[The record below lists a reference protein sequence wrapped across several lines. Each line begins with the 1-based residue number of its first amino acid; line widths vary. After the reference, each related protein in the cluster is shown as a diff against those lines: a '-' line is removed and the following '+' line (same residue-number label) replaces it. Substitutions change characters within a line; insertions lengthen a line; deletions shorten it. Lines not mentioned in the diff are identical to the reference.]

1 MRNFELPGRSLAAA
15 RHGMAATSHPAA
27 TLTAVEIL
35 KAGGNAMDAAVAAC
49 AVQCVVEAGSTGIG
63 GDCFAMFSMGNP
75 SDIRA
80 YNGSGRTPAA
90 ASLAAARQAGITEIE
105 QHSPWAVTVPG
116 AVQAWSQLIADHGRM
131 PMSEV
136 LAPAIR
142 MAREGY
148 TITPRVAYD
157 LAEAEPLLRLDPTAR
172 ATFLVDGKAPQLGD
186 MQCQPLLADTMEAI
200 AQEGKQAFY
209 QGPIAQDMVRHLRQH
224 GGCHTQQDF
233 ANVVGEYVTPLSLA
247 YRGRTVY
254 ECPPN
259 GQGVIALMILG
270 ILQRFTL
277 KGDPLDPDN
286 LHLAIEAT
294 RLAYAARDAWLAEP
308 ASSRVTPEHMLSDT
322 LLDQLATKINLAH
335 AITDLP
341 PFLGPNHRDTAYIAV
356 VDKERNTVSF
366 INSLFDHYGS
376 GLMAPHSGVLFHNR
390 GQGFSLTEGHD
401 NVLAANKR
409 PMHTLIPG
417 MVAEHGRVTMAF
429 GVMGGHYQAMGHA
442 NLLSRLFDHGLDL
455 QSAIELPRLFPLP
468 GTLRVETEALL
479 LEKVGAELTSR
490 GFSLEASTWAIGG
503 AQAVRID
510 WDKGTLQGGSDHRKD
525 GMALGY

>member
-15 RHGMAATSHPAA
+15 RHAMAATSHPAS

-49 AVQCVVEAGSTGIG
+49 AVQCVVEAGSTGVG
-63 GDCFAMFSMGNP
+63 GDCFAMFSMG
-75 SDIRA
+75 DATQVRA
-80 YNGSGRTPAA
+80 YNGSGRAPAA
-90 ASLAAARQAGITEIE
+90 ATLEAARAAGLQEIP

-116 AVQAWSQLIADHGRM
+116 AVEAWCRLVADHGRM
-131 PMSEV
+131 PMREV

-157 LAEAEPLLRLDPTAR
+157 LDEAQPLLRQDPSTR
-172 ATFLVDGKAPQLGD
+172 ATFLVDGKAPTIGD
-186 MQCQPLLADTMEAI
+186 MQYQPLLAITMEAI
-200 AQEGKQAFY
+200 GHDGPRAFY
-209 QGPIAQDMVRHLRQH
+209 QGDIARDMVGHLRQH
-224 GGCHTQQDF
+224 GGCHTEQDF
-233 ANVVGEYVTPLSLA
+233 ASVAGEYVEPLSYS
-247 YRGRTVY
+247 YRGHTVY

-270 ILQRFTL
+270 ILQRFPIS
-277 KGDPLDPDN
+277 GDPLAPDN

-308 ASSRVTPEHMLSDT
+308 TTSRVQPQYMLSDT
-322 LLDQLATKINLAH
+322 LLDSLAAKIDLKQ

-341 PFLGPNHRDTAYIAV
+341 PFVGPEHRDTAYIAV
-356 VDKERNTVSF
+356 VDKDRNVVSF
-366 INSLFDHYGS
+366 INSLFDHYGT
-376 GLMAPHSGVLFHNR
+376 GLMAPRSGVLFHNR
-390 GQGFSLTEGHD
+390 GQGFSLNAAHD
-401 NVLAANKR
+401 NVLAPRKR

-417 MVAEHGRVTMAF
+417 MVAKDGRITMAF

-442 NLLSRLFDHGLDL
+442 NLLSRLIDHGMDL
-455 QSAIELPRLFPLP
+455 QAAMELPRLFPLP
-468 GTLRVETEALL
+468 GTLRVETEGLL
-479 LEKVGAELTSR
+479 LEKVGAELSRR
-490 GFSLEASTWAIGG
+490 GFGIEASTWAIGG
-503 AQAVRID
+503 SQAVRID